1 MAATNNLLRF
11 LTAEAK
17 LPLAAA
23 IAQATGLQKANLVT
37 IEDLAKTD
45 FETLKAASAND
56 KAAKATLAAAKRVS
70 IKRKR
75 GLPEGS
81 TSSSSKRLRADPTE
95 IKSPADVEAALALPS
110 SDLNEDELAGIIL
123 TTNRAPLL
131 LTFAAVLLR
140 YTMPEQPLSSRLSL
154 AQAVTS
160 MNAQAKAASIGL
172 DKSGSAEKEGWGQGQ
187 PLVKVM
193 TRDIRVLKRWGYEWK
208 TDTKNSAHVIKTE
221 DPDQKPPAAHSGLP
235 ADVTS
240 SEDSPALLAL
250 DLEQLKL
257 LDGPPIVSAS
267 ASTTGLPVYQ
277 ADSAHNYILKA
288 FDSVFQDKPEAKK
301 KRRPASEIAAEREA
315 NLGHLVKALDLLF
328 QSWSVLDPTELD
340 KRAWSWYV
348 KVRPQV
354 EGGRAG
360 WGAKGQ
366 VKLKEILNLR
376 RPK

>member
-56 KAAKATLAAAKRVS
+56 KAAKATLAAAKRVF

-75 GLPEGS
+75 GLPEEP

-95 IKSPADVEAALALPS
+95 IKSPADVEASLALPS
-110 SDLNEDELAGIIL
+110 SNLNEDELAAIIL

-140 YTMPEQPLSSRLSL
+140 YTMPDQPTSSRLSL
-154 AQAVTS
+154 AQAITS
-160 MNAQAKAASIGL
+160 MNAQAKAASIGI
-172 DKSGSAEKEGWGQGQ
+172 DKSGSAEKEGRGQGQ

-208 TDTKNSAHVIKTE
+208 TDTKNSEHVIKTE
-221 DPDQKPPAAHSGLP
+221 DPDQKLPAAESDLP
-235 ADVTS
+235 ANVTS

-250 DLEQLKL
+250 DLEQLKR

-288 FDSVFQDKPEAKK
+288 FDSVFEDKAEAKK
-301 KRRPASEIAAEREA
+301 KKRPASEIAAERED

-328 QSWSVLDPTELD
+328 QSWSFLDPTELD